1 MPLAVPHV
9 LRLVVVWLVSDTQL
23 EEGGTDW
30 RSDLIQALVEVYKR
44 ERLGLEAELHML
56 RLQQADQ
63 EHAHSIKNLDNRLRE
78 QVS

>member
-1 MPLAVPHV
+1 MSPTAPHA
-9 LRLVVVWLVSDTQL
+9 LRLVFLLLIADTQL
-23 EEGGTDW
+23 EDGGVDW
-30 RSDLIQALVEVYKR
+30 RSDLIHALVEVYKG
-44 ERLGLEAELHML
+44 ERLALEAELHTL